1 VTTLLLIR
9 HGQTDAID
17 QYVAG
22 TAEGTPLNAVGR
34 AQVARL
40 AARLRDRPITAI
52 VASPLTRTRETA
64 AAVAEPHRVAVETAA
79 DLGEF
84 EFGDWTS
91 RTFRELDADAQ
102 WQRFNRVRSLTA
114 APGGE
119 LMLDVQRRAIAEL
132 IRITAKYPDG
142 CVAVVS
148 HGDVIRAALMYF
160 LGIPLDFVHRLE
172 IGPASVSIVAID
184 VNGAV
189 VRRVNGDNAD
199 EAP

>member
-17 QYVAG
+17 HYVAG
-22 TAEGTPLNAVGR
+22 TADGTPLNADGR

-40 AARLRDRPITAI
+40 AARLRDRPIAAV

-64 AAVAEPHRVAVETAA
+64 AAIAEPHRVTVDTAA
-79 DLGEF
+79 GLAEF
-84 EFGDWTS
+84 EFGDWTG
-91 RTFRELDADAQ
+91 RTFRDLDADTQ
-102 WQRFNRVRSLTA
+102 WHRFNRVRSLTA

-119 LMLDVQRRAIAEL
+119 LMLDVQRRAVAEL
-132 IRITAKYPDG
+132 IRIAGKYPDG

-189 VRRVNGDNAD
+189 VRRVNGNNAD

>member
-9 HGQTDAID
+9 HGQTDAINR
-17 QYVAG
+17 YIAG
-22 TAEGTPLNAVGR
+22 TAEGTPLNGEGR
-34 AQVARL
+34 DQVTRL
-40 AARLRDRPITAI
+40 ADRLRRRPITAI

-64 AAVAEPHRVAVETAA
+64 AALAEPHGLPVQIAA
-79 DLGEF
+79 GLGEF
-84 EFGDWTS
+84 EFGDWTA
-91 RTFRELDADAQ
+91 RTFGELDADPQ

-114 APGGE
+114 AAGGE
-119 LMLDVQRRAIAEL
+119 LMLDVQQRVIAEL
-132 IRITAKYPDG
+132 IRIAARYPDG
-142 CVAVVS
+142 EVAVVS

-172 IGPASVSIVAID
+172 IAPASVSIVAID

>member
-17 QYVAG
+17 HYVAG
-22 TAEGTPLNAVGR
+22 TADGTPLNADGR

-40 AARLRDRPITAI
+40 AARLRDRPITAV

-64 AAVAEPHRVAVETAA
+64 ATVAAPHRLAVDTAA
-79 DLGEF
+79 GLGEF
-84 EFGDWTS
+84 EFGDWTG
-91 RTFRELDADAQ
+91 RTFRDLDADTQ

-119 LMLDVQRRAIAEL
+119 LMLDVQRRTIAEL
-132 IRITAKYPDG
+132 IRIAAKYPDG

-172 IGPASVSIVAID
+172 IGPASVSVVAID

-189 VRRVNGDNAD
+189 VRRVNGNNAD
-199 EAP
+199 EVA